1 MITDT
6 NIRKIPKYMLK
17 LIQKKDKEFYP
28 KPDGH
33 TRFYTYYTKYNKELC
48 SVTVAVINK
57 YKKWYCKQVI
67 VHGIHSDKV
76 WLQDI
81 GITMGYYVVGWYR
94 EKLTTYPKWYDYD
107 WGYNDDKYFNKYTQ
121 VINKEFILSQPEY
134 KYSALEQYEYTD
146 FMKYLRLYEQYPQT
160 ELLVKCGLSDLA
172 TRQTILKKCKKD
184 KNFCKW
190 LYKNK
195 ENIKNHYYYTNAIL
209 KAYSQNK
216 NVKEVNRLEELKYAL
231 RSKDNYR
238 HLKEVFAKDLTK
250 LVEYLV
256 KQDISIP
263 VYEDYLRACE
273 YLGLDMNIEKNR
285 FPKQFMRWHNIRIDE
300 YHTKQA
306 EEDAKIRKELYE
318 KFASVSKKYTNLQR
332 NLKENYVCI
341 IAKSPKDLINE
352 GNTLHHCVGRM
363 GYDQKFAREETLIFF
378 VRTKDN
384 PETPL
389 VTLEYSPK
397 THKVLQCYAE
407 HDTKPTDA
415 ILEFVNK
422 IWLPYANRKIRQIA
436 I

>member
-6 NIRKIPKYMLK
+6 NIRKIPKYMLN

-48 SVTVAVINK
+48 SVTVAVRNK

-94 EKLTTYPKWYDYD
+94 EKLTSYPKWYDYD
-107 WGYNDDKYFNKYTQ
+107 WGYNDDKYFNKYTP

-134 KYSALEQYEYTD
+134 KYSAIEQYEYTD
-146 FMKYLRLYEQYPQT
+146 TMKYLRLYEQYPQT
-160 ELLVKCGLSDLA
+160 ELLVKCGLSGLA

-195 ENIKNHYYYTNAIL
+195 ENLKNCYCYTNAIL
-209 KAYSQNK
+209 KAYSQNR
-216 NVKEVNRLEELKYAL
+216 NIKEVNRLEELKYAL

-238 HLKEVFAKDLTK
+238 HLKEVFTKDITK

-318 KFASVSKKYTNLQR
+318 KFASVSKKYINLQR

-352 GNTLHHCVGRM
+352 GNILHHCVGRM

-384 PETPL
+384 PEIPL

-415 ILEFVNK
+415 ILDFVNK
-422 IWLPYANRKIRQIA
+422 IWLPYANRKVRQIA

>member
-6 NIRKIPKYMLK
+6 NIRKIPKYMLN
-17 LIQKKDKEFYP
+17 LIHKKDKEFYP

-33 TRFYTYYTKYNKELC
+33 NRFYTYFTKYNKELC
-48 SVTVAVINK
+48 SVTVAVRNK

-81 GITMGYYVVGWYR
+81 GITMGFYVVGWYR

-107 WGYNDDKYFNKYTQ
+107 WGYNDDKYFNKYAP
-121 VINKEFILSQPEY
+121 VINKEFILAQPEY
-134 KYSALEQYEYTD
+134 KYSAIEQYEYTD
-146 FMKYLRLYEQYPQT
+146 TMKYLRLYEKYPQT
-160 ELLVKCGLSDLA
+160 ELLVKCGLSGLA

-195 ENIKNHYYYTNAIL
+195 YDLKNSYCYTNAIL
-209 KAYSQNK
+209 KAYSQDRNI
-216 NVKEVNRLEELKYAL
+216 KEVNRLEELKYAL
-231 RSKDNYR
+231 RSQNNYR
-238 HLKEVFAKDLTK
+238 HIKEVFAKDLTK

-318 KFASVSKKYTNLQR
+318 KFASVSEKYTNLQR

-352 GNTLHHCVGRM
+352 GNILHHCVGRM

-422 IWLPYANRKIRQIA
+422 IWLPYANRKVRQIA